1 MCSWKWEK
9 LKIADEKFLILHKR
23 KTCPLKHQHLKQMEM
38 YFSFV
43 FISSFVSFEV
53 CIYVQAFITAVR
65 NKNSNKKYLLQSKRR
80 SKVHQK
86 NIRVNTLQILTV
98 KNIFQRLWVNKSFF
112 QKPFL
117 PDSCNTNNKTIFR
130 H

>member
-23 KTCPLKHQHLKQMEM
+23 KTCPLKHQHLKQVEM

-53 CIYVQAFITAVR
+53 CTYVQAFITAVR

-86 NIRVNTLQILTV
+86 NISRQHTSDFDSEKYFPKTV
-98 KNIFQRLWVNKSFF
+98 SQ
-112 QKPFL
+112 
-117 PDSCNTNNKTIFR
+117 
-130 H
+130 